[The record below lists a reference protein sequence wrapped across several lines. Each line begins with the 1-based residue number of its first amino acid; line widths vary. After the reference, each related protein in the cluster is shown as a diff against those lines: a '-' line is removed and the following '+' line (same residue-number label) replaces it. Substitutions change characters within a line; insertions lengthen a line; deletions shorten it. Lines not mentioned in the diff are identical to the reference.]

1 MVEFKLESGYEDT
14 VSRPLSIAGCGWM
27 LSFQR
32 PNRTFTVLISW
43 ITQLIE
49 SYGLIFVA
57 VLICVESIALP
68 VPGETVL
75 ILAAVFA
82 GTRHQLH
89 IVAVVLT
96 AATAAFVGQ
105 VVGYM
110 IGRQFGYRLLLQYG
124 GCLRITEGR
133 IKLGEYLFLRYGITI
148 VIVARFVPVLRSI
161 IASLAGANR
170 MPAPP
175 FLFANIVGAL
185 VWTSAIGYLSF
196 LFGNLIHRAG
206 HSIAIVV
213 GVVALTAIVV
223 GVNFLRR
230 HEERLIAE
238 AELALPGR
246 LKTP

>member
-1 MVEFKLESGYEDT
+1 
-14 VSRPLSIAGCGWM
+14 M
-27 LSFQR
+27 LSFRR

-75 ILAAVFA
+75 ILATVFA
-82 GTRHQLH
+82 GTRHQLD

-124 GCLRITEGR
+124 GYLRITEGR
-133 IKLGEYLFLRYGITI
+133 IKLGEYLFLRHGIAI

-161 IASLAGANR
+161 VASLAGANR

-185 VWTSAIGYLSF
+185 VWTSVVGYLSF
-196 LFGNLIHRAG
+196 LFGNLIYQVG
-206 HSIAIVV
+206 HWIAIIV
-213 GVVALTAIVV
+213 GVVTVSAIVA

-230 HEERLIAE
+230 HEERLLAE

-246 LKTP
+246 LKSPRPLRR

>member
-1 MVEFKLESGYEDT
+1 M
-14 VSRPLSIAGCGWM
+14 
-27 LSFQR
+27 
-32 PNRTFTVLISW
+32 LISW

-82 GTRHQLH
+82 GARHQLH

-110 IGRQFGYRLLLQYG
+110 IGRQFSYRLLVQYG
-124 GCLRITEGR
+124 GYLRITEGK
-133 IKLGEYLFLRYGITI
+133 IKFGENPFLRFGITI

-206 HSIAIVV
+206 HCIAIVV

-246 LKTP
+246 LKTL

>member
-1 MVEFKLESGYEDT
+1 
-14 VSRPLSIAGCGWM
+14 M
-27 LSFQR
+27 LSFRR

-82 GTRHQLH
+82 GTRHQLD

-110 IGRQFGYRLLLQYG
+110 IGQQFGYRYFCSTAAICASPKDGSSL
-124 GCLRITEGR
+124 
-133 IKLGEYLFLRYGITI
+133 
-148 VIVARFVPVLRSI
+148 VSI
-161 IASLAGANR
+161 FSCATGSQ
-170 MPAPP
+170 
-175 FLFANIVGAL
+175 
-185 VWTSAIGYLSF
+185 S
-196 LFGNLIHRAG
+196 
-206 HSIAIVV
+206 
-213 GVVALTAIVV
+213 
-223 GVNFLRR
+223 
-230 HEERLIAE
+230 
-238 AELALPGR
+238 
-246 LKTP
+246 

>member
-1 MVEFKLESGYEDT
+1 
-14 VSRPLSIAGCGWM
+14 M
-27 LSFQR
+27 LSFRR

-68 VPGETVL
+68 VPGETLL

-82 GTRHQLH
+82 GTRHQLD